1 MTKKAIEKK
10 NVAATENTAEYY
22 ELIAERKRLV
32 KRVKA
37 LKDAGR
43 SVPDRLRHRIA
54 ELKRLTNKS
63 SIHPS
68 TKSRS
73 KVQEILTKG
82 AKPSPETIKKVTVA
96 STTSIADL
104 AKELGMRPSGLVSR
118 LFRHGTTA
126 VSADQLGSVKG
137 IVKILNV
144 IGEKEG
150 FEVKLDDNLAA
161 VNRLVGA
168 FDVATRDRRVKPVEK
183 ELTPIA
189 ISPRA
194 QINDLAE
201 KLGIKNG
208 TLVKH
213 YFAMGKPVS
222 ISQTVASGGRRRA
235 QEIAKT
241 LGFQLTFL
249 TKGKAAK
256 KVSQVAGG
264 LTLRQLEEEIFK
276 VDSIRVIF
284 RASPSQRSG
293 VKQWIQKMP
302 ENSTISDLCKRLRNA
317 NSELA
322 EIALTLIDGDGNSY
336 SSSANQR
343 QRLDYLTF

>member
-1 MTKKAIEKK
+1 MNKKAIEKK
-10 NVAATENTAEYY
+10 NVAVTENTAEYY

-37 LKDAGR
+37 LKEAGR
-43 SVPDRLRHRIA
+43 SVPDKLRHRVA
-54 ELKRLTNKS
+54 ELKRLTNNS
-63 SIHPS
+63 SIRPS

-82 AKPSPETIKKVTVA
+82 TKSAPETTKKVTVA

-104 AKELGMRPSGLVSR
+104 AKELGMCPSGLVSR
-118 LFRHGTTA
+118 LFRHGITA
-126 VSADQLGSVKG
+126 VSSDMIGWGKEMLKVINA
-137 IVKILNV
+137 

-150 FEVKLDDNLAA
+150 FEVKLDDNAAA
-161 VNRLVGA
+161 VNRLVDA
-168 FDVATRDRRVKPVEK
+168 FSVATRDRRVKPVEK
-183 ELTPIA
+183 ELIPIS

-194 QINDLAE
+194 QISDLAE

-208 TLVKH
+208 TLIKH
-213 YFAMGKPVS
+213 YFALEKPVS

-317 NSELA
+317 NSELTD
-322 EIALTLIDGDGNSY
+322 IALTLIDGDGNSY